1 MAKKNLDKEQSTTI
15 TTRID
20 LTAKTIINRSNKSY
34 RKILEDD
41 AYSSIGQDDVK
52 INVVSYEELSELK
65 EDISILKRTL
75 ENTIQDIE
83 YYESKLEKAKET
95 EKIITKQLNFKQS
108 KLDKFTADM
117 EDLEVIKAEYAD
129 KINYGISDAAAEIE
143 EVLKHNYDLRKRGP
157 RARVKESE
165 IKKICLKYK
174 VTIGEALK
182 KVNPEYLDCMEK
194 VNKYF

>member
-117 EDLEVIKAEYAD
+117 KDLEVIKAEYAD

-143 EVLKHNYDLRKRGP
+143 EVLKHNYDLRKHGP

-182 KVNPEYLDCMEK
+182 EVNPKYLDCMEK